1 MGTTT
6 PPACSTPKI
15 ALMNSGQFFSQRPTR
30 SCGRTPKSSCR
41 RAAIQQDCARSLSYE
56 YSESPQKT
64 AVFLAFCSAD
74 TAKAVVRFMCVTG
87 VGVGRL
93 NLVLQARVKPR
104 REGREGTGTMNH
116 PSPDLRPPS
125 PPRRGRGKG

>member
-93 NLVLQARVKPR
+93 NLVLQARGKPR

-116 PSPDLRPPS
+116 HSPDLRPPS
-125 PPRRGRGKG
+125 P